1 MTITRH
7 EPTAILSNAVEA
19 NGFVFT
25 AGVTA
30 RDAGPDVKEQTEQI
44 LNEIDRL
51 LGMCGTNKSKVVSA
65 TIWVSDIRNREPMNE
80 VWRAWTGGKDL
91 PARACI
97 EAKLADPRLLVE
109 IAVIAA
115 K

>member
-1 MTITRH
+1 MTITRR
-7 EPTAILSNAVEA
+7 ETTEILSNVVEA

-25 AGVTA
+25 AGITA
-30 RDAGPDVKEQTEQI
+30 KDTSRDVKGQTEEI
-44 LNEIDRL
+44 LKEIERL
-51 LGMCGTNKSKVVSA
+51 LCGTDKSKIVST
-65 TIWVSDIRNREPMNE
+65 TIWVSDIRHREPMNE

-91 PARACI
+91 PARACV

>member
-7 EPTAILSNAVEA
+7 EPTAILSNVVEA

-30 RDAGPDVKEQTEQI
+30 DDPTLDAKGQTEQI
-44 LNEIDRL
+44 LKRIDQL
-51 LGMCGTNKSKVVSA
+51 LGLCGTDKSKIVTA
-65 TIWVSDIRNREPMNE
+65 TIWVTDIRNREPMNE
-80 VWRAWTGGKDL
+80 AWKAWTGGKDL

-109 IAVIAA
+109 IAVTAA